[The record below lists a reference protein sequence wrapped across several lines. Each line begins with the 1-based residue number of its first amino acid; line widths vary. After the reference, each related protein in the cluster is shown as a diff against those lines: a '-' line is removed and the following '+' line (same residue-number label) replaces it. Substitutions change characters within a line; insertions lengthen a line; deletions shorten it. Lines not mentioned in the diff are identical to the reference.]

1 MIFRSAVRRLTV
13 VYTVIQLLLF
23 TGFGLGIY
31 FFVTGTFD
39 VDTVSSDGAAAIG
52 AVERGFAQLRFGLV
66 VAFIGVCFV
75 APIIS
80 YAMARAALRPLRA
93 NYERQQRFVDDASHE
108 FRSPLSVIRGELE
121 LALSR
126 RRSTEEYRLAIA
138 TTLDAAQ
145 GLIQLS
151 DDLLFLATDAPKELR
166 EQFTDIRLADVIAT
180 VVGMQPEHVRGRL
193 SVHVDPGTLV
203 RGSSSLLARAVA
215 NLIDNAAKYS
225 PDGAITVASVIG
237 SGKTT
242 VSVRDTGPGMSPQTM
257 RHARER
263 FWRNDSTAMVPG
275 QGLGLA
281 LVEQIVD
288 VHHGRMTIES
298 VLGSGS
304 TVSITLPVVIV

>member
-23 TGFGLGIY
+23 AGFGLGIY

-39 VDTVSSDGAAAIG
+39 FDTVSNDGAAAVG
-52 AVERGFAQLRFGLV
+52 AVERGFAQLRVGLV
-66 VAFIGVCFV
+66 VAFVGVCCV

-80 YAMARAALRPLRA
+80 YAMARTALTPLRA

-108 FRSPLSVIRGELE
+108 FRSPLCVIRGELE

-126 RRSTEEYRLAIA
+126 RRSADEYRQAIT

-145 GLIQLS
+145 ALIQLS
-151 DDLLFLATDAPKELR
+151 DSLLMLATDSPKRLR
-166 EQFTDIRLADVIAT
+166 AQFADIRLADVIAA
-180 VVGMQPEHVRGRL
+180 VVGMQPEQVHDRLRVR
-193 SVHVDPGTLV
+193 VGTGVLV
-203 RGSSSLLARAVA
+203 RGSPSLLVRAVA
-215 NLIDNAAKYS
+215 NLVDNAAKYGS
-225 PDGAITVASVIG
+225 DGVITVAAIVG

-242 VSVRDTGPGMSPQTM
+242 VAVSDTGPGMSPQTM

-263 FWRNDSTAMVPG
+263 FWRNDSAASVPG

-281 LVEQIVD
+281 LVEQIVGL
-288 VHHGRMTIES
+288 HQGRMSIES
-298 VLGSGS
+298 ELGSGC
-304 TVSITLPVVIV
+304 TVSIVLPAVIT